1 MVRTK
6 QKKFNLFHVAFS
18 IVLGNVLMGAAYS
31 IFVLPANIVSGGS
44 GGIGVVLRHLF
55 NIDPTIFITIFMW
68 AMFIVGFFV
77 LGKSFAL
84 KTLPSTFI
92 YPLVIYILNSIEP
105 IQKAAQSIDNPLIS
119 AVFGG
124 ALFGIGGALI
134 FRVGGSSGGTDIPAL
149 ILAKY
154 TNIRFEKLI
163 FIQDLVII
171 LLGLFTVGLESA
183 LIGIVLSFI
192 SMEAI
197 DRIMFGGSET
207 MMMFIVSEKSK
218 EINNYINNTLNKG
231 TTIIPSIG
239 GYTKKAKDMLQ
250 VVIGRGD
257 YYLLEKFVSECD
269 PNAFITVLNAKDV
282 FGEGFKKIKE

>member
-31 IFVLPANIVSGGS
+31 IFVLPANIVAGGS

-55 NIDPTIFITIFMW
+55 NVDPTIFITIFMW
-68 AMFIVGFFV
+68 AMFVLGFFV

-105 IQKAAQSIDNPLIS
+105 IQKAALSINNPLIS

-154 TNIRFEKLI
+154 TNVRFEKLI

-207 MMMFIVSEKSK
+207 MMMFIVSTKSK
-218 EINNYINNTLNKG
+218 EINDYINNTLNKG

-239 GYTKKAKDMLQ
+239 GYTKKAKNMLQ